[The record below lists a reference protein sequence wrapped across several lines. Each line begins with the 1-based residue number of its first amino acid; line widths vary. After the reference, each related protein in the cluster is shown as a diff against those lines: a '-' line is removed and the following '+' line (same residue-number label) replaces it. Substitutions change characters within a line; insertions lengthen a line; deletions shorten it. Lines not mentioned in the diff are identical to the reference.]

1 MRGQASLPRHQLTR
15 AGLRPDARRALAPL
29 PHHFGRTLRHHP
41 TSLLQD
47 CRYSGPAYKFIITD
61 ESAPSNFPL
70 QPFRLLCPLC
80 SGLPAKSQLVRT
92 TMPKAAKKTTEK
104 KVKAKKGPSAY
115 NLFMKSELAK
125 IKKADPKLD
134 HKEAFKKAA
143 ANWSKSKK

>member
-1 MRGQASLPRHQLTR
+1 MHVALSPRFLTISAER
-15 AGLRPDARRALAPL
+15 FVITRPVYCRR
-29 PHHFGRTLRHHP
+29 
-41 TSLLQD
+41 
-47 CRYSGPAYKFIITD
+47 RYSGPAYKFIIKD

>member
-1 MRGQASLPRHQLTR
+1 MHVALSPRFLTISAER
-15 AGLRPDARRALAPL
+15 FVITRPDYQITAL
-29 PHHFGRTLRHHP
+29 
-41 TSLLQD
+41 QV
-47 CRYSGPAYKFIITD
+47 CRYSGPAYKFIIND